1 MRSWLRLLN
10 ISAAPL
16 RHNNFDSSESFTV
29 SHLTRIVSRFP
40 SLLILAALL
49 TLFLPAPPSLAQ
61 SGSGISSPA
70 TGSSVRG
77 AVVIRGTAIS
87 DNFARYELY
96 FKLEPSGD
104 ESYIWFTGNTTQVNN
119 GELGTWQTGDLAPGV
134 YTLRLR
140 VVRPDGNYGE
150 FFARDI
156 RVNLEA
162 PTPTPTNTPSGPT
175 PTPIPIDT
183 PTPIVQ
189 PTPVV
194 VSVEQPNLAE
204 PTPTPTPELVALSS
218 GGDQAQAGAAA
229 GEPAAVQAE
238 SVIESN
244 PITRELGAAV
254 SLDRLRDRFITG
266 VRWAAGAFL
275 IVFAV
280 FAAKRLLQWA
290 LARVG

>member
-1 MRSWLRLLN
+1 MIN
-10 ISAAPL
+10 
-16 RHNNFDSSESFTV
+16 
-29 SHLTRIVSRFP
+29 LTRIASRLLSMLVLATLLAILLPVP
-40 SLLILAALL
+40 SVQ
-49 TLFLPAPPSLAQ
+49 AQ
-61 SGSGISSPA
+61 SGSAITSPA

-77 AVVIRGTAIS
+77 AVVVRGTAIS

-96 FKLEPSGD
+96 FKQEPSGD

-119 GELGTWQTGDLAPGV
+119 GDLGTWQTGDLAPGV

-162 PTPTPTNTPSGPT
+162 PTPTPTETPSGPT

-194 VSVEQPNLAE
+194 VSVEQPDLAD
-204 PTPTPTPELVALSS
+204 PTPTPTPELVALNSS
-218 GGDQAQAGAAA
+218 GAQDQPAETSG
-229 GEPAAVQAE
+229 GPAASQAD
-238 SVIESN
+238 SAIESN

-254 SLDRLRDRFITG
+254 SLDRLRDRFFTG
-266 VRWAAGAFL
+266 VRWAAGAFA
-275 IVFAV
+275 IVFAI